1 MTSMRDLRR
10 LLSNERMTFNVVL
23 RKDKGNSHL
32 QHEGHPDKGREHSN
46 EGVDHIGV
54 EGVYAYHIPNAQCQR
69 KIRCPETGKVMPS

>member
-1 MTSMRDLRR
+1 MTSTRVLRR
-10 LLSNERMTFNVVL
+10 LLSNERMTFNIVL

-32 QHEGHPDKGREHSN
+32 QHEKGREHSN

-69 KIRCPETGKVMPS
+69 KIRCPETGKAMPS